1 MGSWT
6 VRAEVAGDGHIQYFE
21 HLTTEECAELVNELI
36 SDGIWENIHEL
47 LQIRGNKAGADCVS
61 QRG

>member
-36 SDGIWENIHEL
+36 SDGIWENIDFWENEEK
-47 LQIRGNKAGADCVS
+47 RRA
-61 QRG
+61 